1 MQKYYLFNFNGY
13 TISISMEDKKNEK
26 SESLKEKATIL
37 AQAEAIKQHLD
48 YKNFSSKEIKNVEY
62 MVLTTHMKLS
72 AN

>member
-13 TISISMEDKKNEK
+13 TISIAMEGEEK
-26 SESLKEKATIL
+26 ENLKEKATIL

-48 YKNFSSKEIKNVEY
+48 YNNFSSREIKNVEY